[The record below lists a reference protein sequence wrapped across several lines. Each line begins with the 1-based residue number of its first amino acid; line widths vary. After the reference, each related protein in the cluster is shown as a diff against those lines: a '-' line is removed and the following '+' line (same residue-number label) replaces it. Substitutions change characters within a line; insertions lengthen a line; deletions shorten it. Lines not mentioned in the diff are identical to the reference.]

1 MDQFEE
7 KSVAE
12 ALATTRLGKRL
23 IAFAVPRDMLDPA
36 DHKAGTQPVEAAVSL
51 ATRIVGTFHDRAFEA
66 ASVRRAVWSR
76 QDYRR
81 VVDPRWPAM
90 VSRAGDDAPLPLTG
104 LAPCPEADAM
114 RRELSNVTHNN
125 PDALHAK
132 ANIRR
137 QADTMQVQDT
147 LYRQFQAELGPDFLK
162 MAGPA
167 AALKYSGYEIVPF
180 SAADVCGHIM
190 RHGPTSLTIGSKF
203 AMNQAETATVLQSA
217 EREMIA
223 GFRDSLVTKG
233 AVERHAFSRTYAQPV
248 GTDALVD
255 LKGRPSDRI
264 FELVRDSGDARAA
277 VRVKTVLA
285 KPEEI
290 PATNQLTFVGGPYG
304 PTKKAGFYTAFPGNA
319 GQPFSDT
326 EYWKTHGFKATPA
339 EVRATL
345 AEMKANTGTIAPAI
359 AAPAAVRTMIA
370 EGERQLARFE
380 QPPVSGWKAA
390 LRGLISRGTAADGFK
405 VGGP

>member
-1 MDQFEE
+1 
-7 KSVAE
+7 
-12 ALATTRLGKRL
+12 
-23 IAFAVPRDMLDPA
+23 
-36 DHKAGTQPVEAAVSL
+36 
-51 ATRIVGTFHDRAFEA
+51 
-66 ASVRRAVWSR
+66 
-76 QDYRR
+76 
-81 VVDPRWPAM
+81 
-90 VSRAGDDAPLPLTG
+90 
-104 LAPCPEADAM
+104 M
-114 RRELSNVTHNN
+114 RRELSSVTHNN

-180 SAADVCGHIM
+180 SAADVSGHIM

-217 EREMIA
+217 ERKMIA

-264 FELVRDSGDARAA
+264 FRTCPRFRRCSCRRPRENGAGEARGDFRYQPADLCRRSLRADEEGGVLYRVPGKCRAAFLRHGILEDARLQGDARRGARDA
-277 VRVKTVLA
+277 GGDEGEHRYHRA
-285 KPEEI
+285 GDRGPG
-290 PATNQLTFVGGPYG
+290 GGPDDDRRG
-304 PTKKAGFYTAFPGNA
+304 AND
-319 GQPFSDT
+319 S
-326 EYWKTHGFKATPA
+326 WHGSSS
-339 EVRATL
+339 
-345 AEMKANTGTIAPAI
+345 
-359 AAPAAVRTMIA
+359 
-370 EGERQLARFE
+370 RQ
-380 QPPVSGWKAA
+380 S
-390 LRGLISRGTAADGFK
+390 ADGK
-405 VGGP
+405 PLCAD